1 MENWKNARE
10 ILRGNVSFF
19 KWFLS
24 SYKFFKETLVTAS
37 KISLRDAGI
46 FLTLSCDIKI
56 KNWYFWFWNLVGPL
70 MRLFS
75 TDFRDLLVCVAGLYR
90 NNGPVF
96 RSLFFIFHFSFK
108 NCYIGYTIVWTF
120 LDFSFYQSDV
130 KLKIRLVSY
139 FILLFFFFFL
149 TLMSGIIFE
158 IKCITIEVNFFF
170 FNFEFVI
177 SSGKK
182 YRENFEKKWIF
193 WTLEIYQLYIYIF
206 LFLWIFF
213 IPAKFS
219 PRIRVSFGNS
229 IAMEKLISQRWEFST
244 AWINNCAVNKICF
257 DMLIK
262 RNRVKCFS
270 FTSNINN
277 SACSLF
283 ANVHAV

>member
-24 SYKFFKETLVTAS
+24 STNSSWILQGDVSYGFEN
-37 KISLRDAGI
+37 ISSGI

-139 FILLFFFFFL
+139 FIFLFFFFWH
-149 TLMSGIIFE
+149 SCQE
-158 IKCITIEVNFFF
+158 
-170 FNFEFVI
+170 
-177 SSGKK
+177 
-182 YRENFEKKWIF
+182 
-193 WTLEIYQLYIYIF
+193 
-206 LFLWIFF
+206 LFS
-213 IPAKFS
+213 K
-219 PRIRVSFGNS
+219 
-229 IAMEKLISQRWEFST
+229 
-244 AWINNCAVNKICF
+244 
-257 DMLIK
+257 
-262 RNRVKCFS
+262 
-270 FTSNINN
+270 
-277 SACSLF
+277 
-283 ANVHAV
+283 

>member
-1 MENWKNARE
+1 MLAKFYEATYR
-10 ILRGNVSFF
+10 
-19 KWFLS
+19 FLS
-24 SYKFFKETLVTAS
+24 GSFHRQIPCEFFKETLVTAS

-46 FLTLSCDIKI
+46 FLTLSCAIKI

-75 TDFRDLLVCVAGLYR
+75 TDFTRDLLVCVAGLYR

-139 FILLFFFFFL
+139 FIFLFFFL

-158 IKCITIEVNFFF
+158 IKCIEVNFFF

-193 WTLEIYQLYIYIF
+193 WTFEIYRLYIYISFFYEFF
-206 LFLWIFF
+206 L
-213 IPAKFS
+213 S
-219 PRIRVSFGNS
+219 PRNFPRGFECHSIIRSHG
-229 IAMEKLISQRWEFST
+229 K
-244 AWINNCAVNKICF
+244 INFATLRIFNRVNK
-257 DMLIK
+257 
-262 RNRVKCFS
+262 
-270 FTSNINN
+270 
-277 SACSLF
+277 
-283 ANVHAV
+283 

>member
-46 FLTLSCDIKI
+46 FLTLSCNIKI
-56 KNWYFWFWNLVGPL
+56 KNWYFWFWNLVEVGPL
-70 MRLFS
+70 MRLFL

-139 FILLFFFFFL
+139 FIFLFSFFFDTHVRNYFRNKMYHDRSEFFFL
-149 TLMSGIIFE
+149 ISNSLFLPEKNIERISKKNEYFE
-158 IKCITIEVNFFF
+158 H
-170 FNFEFVI
+170 
-177 SSGKK
+177 SK
-182 YRENFEKKWIF
+182 YIG
-193 WTLEIYQLYIYIF
+193 YIYIF
-206 LFLWIFF
+206 LFFMNFFYPREIF
-213 IPAKFS
+213 PEDS
-219 PRIRVSFGNS
+219 SVIR
-229 IAMEKLISQRWEFST
+229 
-244 AWINNCAVNKICF
+244 
-257 DMLIK
+257 
-262 RNRVKCFS
+262 
-270 FTSNINN
+270 
-277 SACSLF
+277 
-283 ANVHAV
+283 